1 MSPSRTYFIKLCR
14 GMKRCCNICSLS
26 GMKTLHYL
34 FCEYEFVSHR
44 RPQPWKLKPCKAE
57 NVSLLL
63 YLPISVCLCQG
74 QVSPSPPD
82 LSPCLFS
89 YSSLLSFFFG
99 LRHRRR
105 KTHRKDRRSDLF
117 KDQCV
122 INHKLAALREEEMY
136 DSSLCGFLSLSSWHF
151 LILVLLFN
159 KWEFLSSPP
168 ICVTDQG
175 LYLLPLIL
183 FKNGFPII

>member
-1 MSPSRTYFIKLCR
+1 MNLCHTADLSPGSWNPARLKMS
-14 GMKRCCNICSLS
+14 
-26 GMKTLHYL
+26 L
-34 FCEYEFVSHR
+34 FCYICLF
-44 RPQPWKLKPCKAE
+44 PCVYVRDKF
-57 NVSLLL
+57 L
-63 YLPISVCLCQG
+63 Y
-74 QVSPSPPD
+74 

-89 YSSLLSFFFG
+89 YSSLQSFFFG
-99 LRHRRR
+99 LQHRRR

-159 KWEFLSSPP
+159 KCEFLSSPP

-183 FKNGFPII
+183 FKNCFPII